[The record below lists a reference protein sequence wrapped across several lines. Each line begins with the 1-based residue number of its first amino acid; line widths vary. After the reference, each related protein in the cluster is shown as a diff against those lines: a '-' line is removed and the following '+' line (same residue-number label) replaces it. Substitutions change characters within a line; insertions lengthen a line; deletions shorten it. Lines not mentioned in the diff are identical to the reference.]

1 MASTGLKR
9 KLEGEIELRVGAAD
23 VFHELY
29 QDKPHEISN
38 IHPEFVQGCDLH
50 DGAYGTPGSI
60 IYWRY
65 TLDGKPQVAKEI
77 IESVDE
83 KNKKIRFKVI
93 EGHLLDDYNSFV
105 FVSQVISEGDEL
117 CLVKWALEYEKKH
130 SGIPEPST
138 FMDQLID
145 SARRI
150 DEHHH
155 RQNKI

>member
-9 KLEGEIELRVGAAD
+9 KLEGEIELRVGAAEA
-23 VFHELY
+23 FHELY
-29 QDKPHEISN
+29 QEKPHEISN
-38 IHPEFVQGCDLH
+38 IHPEFVQACDLH

-60 IYWRY
+60 IYWKY

-77 IESVDE
+77 IEMVDE

-117 CLVKWALEYEKKH
+117 CLVKWTLEYEKKH

-138 FMDQLID
+138 LMDALLD
-145 SARRI
+145 AAKRI

-155 RQNKI
+155 RQDKN